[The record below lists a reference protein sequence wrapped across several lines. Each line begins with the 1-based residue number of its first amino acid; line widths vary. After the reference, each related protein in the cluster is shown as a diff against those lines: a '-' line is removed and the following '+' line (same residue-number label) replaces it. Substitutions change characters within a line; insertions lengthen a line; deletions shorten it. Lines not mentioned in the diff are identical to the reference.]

1 MKPSEIMKEHGAW
14 TGLGEVLDKKCISK
28 ERYKKELKEVLEN
41 KNKYNG
47 KTILE
52 LAKENQKL
60 KTKILGLE
68 GENKEL
74 TEQNTQLLVK
84 LKESK

>member
-28 ERYKKELKEVLEN
+28 EQHKKELKEVLEN
-41 KNKYNG
+41 KDKYNG

-60 KTKILGLE
+60 KQQLS
-68 GENKEL
+68 EL
-74 TEQNTQLLVK
+74 KQLAEQTEQDAKPLIKKIRSLL
-84 LKESK
+84 